1 MKISHDSPL
10 YQTVEEL
17 TELCEQQAEIIRR
30 QAEMSHPSAPEQIAI
45 LKQQL
50 ADTDYKA
57 IKYAEGMITAED
69 YAVTKSQR
77 QAWRSEINELGG

>member
-1 MKISHDSPL
+1 M

-30 QAEMSHPSAPEQIAI
+30 QAEMSQPSAPEQIAI

-57 IKYAEGMITAED
+57 IKYAEGLISAED
-69 YAVTKSQR
+69 YAETKAQR
-77 QAWRSEINELGG
+77 QGWRSEINELGG